1 MRYLKFSLFPGSA
14 LQGYFFVCCWF
25 SSPFFYVP
33 LFSGYRWRDH
43 SGKLLVLVSWLCAEE
58 TGGAESWRSLSR
70 AEQIKGRAVG
80 RHTALWPPPWPWPP
94 GWPPPPPGARRW
106 SAQGSEHWPAVTS
119 TPAALHPLL
128 RPPPVPQRWRVLP
141 GGEKAFLRMSVCTAG
156 LLVCF
161 LIR

>member
-1 MRYLKFSLFPGSA
+1 MVTKIFTHFPGSA

-33 LFSGYRWRDH
+33 LFSGYHWRDH

-70 AEQIKGRAVG
+70 AEQIKVQAVG
-80 RHTALWPPPWPWPP
+80 RHTALWPLPWPWPP
-94 GWPPPPPGARRW
+94 GWPRPPGRGGEAHRAVSTDQPWLAR
-106 SAQGSEHWPAVTS
+106 PL
-119 TPAALHPLL
+119 PCALSSHLL
-128 RPPPVPQRWRVLP
+128 QRSRGEGCCP
-141 GGEKAFLRMSVCTAG
+141 GGESALLRTSMWTDG

-161 LIR
+161 LIT